1 MGSVNSIESM
11 ALLDGPGVRCA
22 VFLNGCKLRCKYC
35 HNPEMWNMLD
45 DNMSKEELVKK
56 IKRFEPYFKKNGGVT
71 FSGGEA
77 LLQKDYLID
86 VCKELK
92 KDNIHIC
99 LDTAGV
105 GIPPYEELLKYV
117 DLILLDIKH
126 TDKDEYKELTGMDIK
141 YVEEFIKVINKLD
154 KKVWIRQVIIPGY
167 NDNIDYINSLNTY
180 IKRINNIEKIEFL
193 PYHSMAK
200 EKYDSLGID
209 YVYKDLPDMDKKKC
223 DKLYKEFIKIYKGD

>member
-77 LLQKDYLID
+77 LLQKDYLIE

-99 LDTAGV
+99 LDTSGV

-167 NDNIDYINSLNTY
+167 NDNLEYINSLNTY
-180 IKRINNIEKIEFL
+180 IKRNI
-193 PYHSMAK
+193 
-200 EKYDSLGID
+200 
-209 YVYKDLPDMDKKKC
+209 
-223 DKLYKEFIKIYKGD
+223 

>member
-1 MGSVNSIESM
+1 
-11 ALLDGPGVRCA
+11 
-22 VFLNGCKLRCKYC
+22 
-35 HNPEMWNMLD
+35 
-45 DNMSKEELVKK
+45 
-56 IKRFEPYFKKNGGVT
+56 
-71 FSGGEA
+71 
-77 LLQKDYLID
+77 
-86 VCKELK
+86 
-92 KDNIHIC
+92 
-99 LDTAGV
+99 
-105 GIPPYEELLKYV
+105 
-117 DLILLDIKH
+117 
-126 TDKDEYKELTGMDIK
+126 MDIK